1 MLLILFF
8 VVDFV
13 NGFDVDVNDFVG
25 DVFDDFVIML
35 LTSLMLVIVMRPL
48 LHPFSIPWSKRMPAL
63 DEQKPLVLK
72 SGKEDI

>member
-1 MLLILFF
+1 
-8 VVDFV
+8 
-13 NGFDVDVNDFVG
+13 
-25 DVFDDFVIML
+25 ML

-63 DEQKPLVLK
+63 DEQIPLVLK